1 MPVWLI
7 PLIFELLK
15 LLPQVVA
22 WIKEHPLIERKDVI
36 KAFPKEVNGLL
47 KKLKEKRSES
57 VGSAPDL
64 VG

>member
-22 WIKEHPLIERKDVI
+22 WIKEHPLSERKDVI